1 MGSLEDL
8 DKAFAALE
16 KQFPEARREL
26 VEDAGVIMYERVTRN
41 IDAETKEQS
50 GRLREACHLV
60 IGSGGGY
67 AAVRNDNR
75 KAPHAQLVEFGH
87 RLIKDAKTKE
97 GKHGRRVN
105 IKGSGKLI
113 GWVNGKHMYR
123 NALNEVEE
131 EIVHKAGDMVDKLV
145 GDKF

>member
-1 MGSLEDL
+1 M
-8 DKAFAALE
+8 
-16 KQFPEARREL
+16 
-26 VEDAGVIMYERVTRN
+26 
-41 IDAETKEQS
+41 
-50 GRLREACHLV
+50 
-60 IGSGGGY
+60 
-67 AAVRNDNR
+67 
-75 KAPHAQLVEFGH
+75 
-87 RLIKDAKTKE
+87 
-97 GKHGRRVN
+97 N